1 MLTSVVASNH
11 IPWII
16 IGICYVI
23 CPVLLIAIRYMLAR
37 ENRKR
42 DAEPVD
48 EKYDDVYIEVV
59 LPDWTRTERRVD
71 KVRVSLSLARASIAP
86 RSCGAVRM
94 LTAFL
99 SLSRNSWILLT
110 GRIGTSDMC
119 CDDRLRRLYM

>member
-59 LPDWTRTERRVD
+59 LALAGSTSIKRSVDTVRRAGF
-71 KVRVSLSLARASIAP
+71 RGMR
-86 RSCGAVRM
+86 
-94 LTAFL
+94 
-99 SLSRNSWILLT
+99 
-110 GRIGTSDMC
+110 
-119 CDDRLRRLYM
+119 